1 MIAESDRRQFL
12 KLTALVGTTMLLGAC
27 GARGDVN
34 QNPSSAATAKTDEP
48 GNKDEKDEK
57 EVTPTEDLMREH
69 GVLRRCLLVFGEAAV
84 LVPSNPPLPWADALQ
99 KTAKLFR
106 AFGEEYHEKRLEEQ
120 YIFPLIKQ
128 KAPSG
133 PAGSFPD
140 ILTAQH
146 DRGRQITDY
155 VISTTAN
162 GKVTNANELSRVLS
176 GFVRMYEAHAA
187 REDTIVFPA
196 WKDLLS
202 SDEYDE
208 LGEKFEDIEQ
218 EQFGEDGFEEALKQI
233 AAIEA
238 SVGLD
243 DLAKYTPPAPPK

>member
-1 MIAESDRRQFL
+1 MIANSDRRRFL
-12 KLTALVGTTMLLGAC
+12 KLTALAGSAMVFDAC
-27 GARGDVN
+27 GARGEVN
-34 QNPSSAATAKTDEP
+34 QNSSNAAAAKTDEP
-48 GNKDEKDEK
+48 DKKDEKEEK
-57 EVTPTEDLMREH
+57 EVTPNEDLMREH
-69 GVLRRCLLVFGEAAV
+69 GILRRCLLVFGEAAIM
-84 LVPSNPPLPWADALQ
+84 LPSNPPLPWADTLQ

-128 KAPSG
+128 KAPAG
-133 PAGSFPD
+133 PAGIYPD
-140 ILTAQH
+140 ILMAQH

-155 VISTTAN
+155 VISSTAN
-162 GKVTNANELSRVLS
+162 GKVTNANELSRALG

-187 REDTIVFPA
+187 REDTVVFPA
-196 WKDLLS
+196 WKSLLS

-218 EQFGEDGFEEALKQI
+218 EQFGEDGFEDALNQI

-238 SVGLD
+238 SIGMD
-243 DLAKYTPPAPPK
+243 DLSKYTPPAPPK